1 PENLKNYLSPDE
13 YKLYRLIWQRF
24 VASQMMPAIF
34 DQTTIDIKA
43 GRFTF
48 RATGSVQK
56 FDGFLKVYQEGRD
69 EKPETEEDEDAEL
82 TLPKVEKGEQLT
94 LNKLTPEQH

>member
-1 PENLKNYLSPDE
+1 
-13 YKLYRLIWQRF
+13 
-24 VASQMMPAIF
+24 MMPAIF

-69 EKPETEEDEDAEL
+69 EKPQEGEDEDAEL
-82 TLPKVEKGEQLT
+82 TSAESRKRREFEIKQDHARAAFYRAAAALSRKRLW
-94 LNKLTPEQH
+94 

>member
-1 PENLKNYLSPDE
+1 MT
-13 YKLYRLIWQRF
+13 
-24 VASQMMPAIF
+24 AAIF
-34 DQTTIDIKA
+34 DATTIDIKA

-69 EKPETEEDEDAEL
+69 EKAEAGSEDSDEDL
-82 TLPKVEKGEQLT
+82 SLPKVEKGEQLKIKSNHART
-94 LNKLTPEQH
+94 AFYRTAAALFGSDSG